1 MFVGR
6 GFDHLGKGF
15 QDLLLSAVQIL
26 ELLDVQFGERGGW
39 HWYPPSVMTVFEAE
53 TPMQA
58 LIPLVRPRRARWARD
73 VPSVYAMK
81 TLLPLIVLLGAMAC
95 TPGEGRSAEKTST
108 DTVVTPT
115 KTTDTT
121 VVQKKVDVKVDTL
134 KKTKH
139 APN

>member
-1 MFVGR
+1 
-6 GFDHLGKGF
+6 
-15 QDLLLSAVQIL
+15 
-26 ELLDVQFGERGGW
+26 
-39 HWYPPSVMTVFEAE
+39 
-53 TPMQA
+53 MQA
-58 LIPLVRPRRARWARD
+58 LIPLVRPRRVRWARD
-73 VPSVYAMK
+73 VPSVCAMK
-81 TLLPLIVLLGAMAC
+81 TLLPLIVLLGVMAC

>member
-1 MFVGR
+1 
-6 GFDHLGKGF
+6 
-15 QDLLLSAVQIL
+15 
-26 ELLDVQFGERGGW
+26 
-39 HWYPPSVMTVFEAE
+39 
-53 TPMQA
+53 
-58 LIPLVRPRRARWARD
+58 
-73 VPSVYAMK
+73 MK
-81 TLLPLIVLLGAMAC
+81 TLLPLIVLLGVMAC